1 MISIIKVQEKI
12 RQYSNKKKKNPQNQL
27 FLLNKNKNEKQ

>member
-12 RQYSNKKKKNPQNQL
+12 RQYSNKKKNPQNQL